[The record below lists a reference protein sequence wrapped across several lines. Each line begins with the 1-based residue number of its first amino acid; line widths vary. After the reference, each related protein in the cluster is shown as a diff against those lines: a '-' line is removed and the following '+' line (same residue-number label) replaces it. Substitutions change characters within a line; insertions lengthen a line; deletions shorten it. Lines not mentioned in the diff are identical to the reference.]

1 MSATHNFSAADI
13 MAANIK
19 GIERGLGIAM
29 LGLQESMRIRLSQ
42 VGGGAE
48 YRGGR
53 KGTGS
58 FRTRSAPG
66 QPPAVDTGTLRNSVQ
81 SKPQYVAGTGMTS
94 IVLAGLVAG
103 VHKDARIPGWL
114 EYGTS
119 RMQARPF
126 IAPSL
131 KEIRPTV
138 AGTISKQMG
147 LAIKRMQRR
156 AMRST

>member
-13 MAANIK
+13 MAANIQ
-19 GIERGLGIAM
+19 GIQRGLALAM
-29 LGLQESMRIRLSQ
+29 GELQTNMRIRLSQ
-42 VGGGAE
+42 KGGGVG
-48 YRGGR
+48 YIGGR
-53 KGTGS
+53 KGKGS
-58 FRTRSAPG
+58 FRTRSSPG

-81 SKPQYVAGTGMTS
+81 IQPRKVNGTGFIS
-94 IVLAGLVAG
+94 IVMAGLVAG

-114 EYGTS
+114 ERGTS
-119 RMQARPF
+119 RMKARPF

-138 AGTISKQMG
+138 ADTISKQME
-147 LAIKRMQRR
+147 LAIKRMQTR